1 MTTKYYIISADNA
14 RTLGVTSFRNGSEE
28 KGYLVNDSDVEYAPG
43 NIRREAREVSVQEAK
58 EFVKNLLK

>member
-1 MTTKYYIISADNA
+1 
-14 RTLGVTSFRNGSEE
+14 VTSFRNGSEE

-58 EFVKNLLK
+58 EFVKNLFK